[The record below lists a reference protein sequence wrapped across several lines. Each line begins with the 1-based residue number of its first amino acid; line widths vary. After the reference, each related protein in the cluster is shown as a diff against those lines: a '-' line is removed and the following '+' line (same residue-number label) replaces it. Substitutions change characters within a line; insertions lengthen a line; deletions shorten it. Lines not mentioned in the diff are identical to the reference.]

1 MTKSDTS
8 RDISERERR
17 PMAAYRL
24 VAVEEHFANSR
35 SPERFPQE
43 SSDAPGMNRCSVPS
57 ASLTRPRNGVQEP
70 WTPDDH
76 TGRKGEIARYPL
88 QSLANPQLV
97 ECMYLR
103 ARVSHASRMQ
113 VDFAALP
120 LTEWISS

>member
-1 MTKSDTS
+1 MGTTPDGSVPPGSGRGTS
-8 RDISERERR
+8 RELSLTRAI
-17 PMAAYRL
+17 
-24 VAVEEHFANSR
+24 
-35 SPERFPQE
+35 PQE
-43 SSDAPGMNRCSVPS
+43 SSEAPGMNRCSVPS

-76 TGRKGEIARYPL
+76 TGRKREIARYPL